1 MRATGDP
8 GAHSVSH
15 QTPTATAP
23 EPTVMGAL
31 AACPA
36 TSPDKVSIAIPSRR
50 AVSRDPL
57 LEPQLGQDAASD
69 VSSPSSEQAVD
80 SIITRI
86 GFGKFQRRMLWLCG
100 LGWLA
105 DNMWLQCVANIL
117 PRVQRHFGVHDQAIG
132 MMFSAIFTGMMV
144 GALFWGTFA
153 DRYGRKQAFTWTLC
167 LSTGFGLAA
176 SVAPSFPWLCCMLF
190 GLGLGVGGNM
200 PVDGAIF
207 LEFIPHT
214 YRYLLTLLS
223 VFFSAGAVVAS
234 MAALLWLP
242 SFSCPPVLGHETVR
256 GAFTPAS
263 LASTCNV
270 HQENN
275 GWRYL
280 LFTLGVLNGGM
291 LLARVAFFRSQ
302 ESPKYLVRHNRCED
316 AVVVLQHIVRYNGD
330 DMDISLRDFSRHSE
344 DGSCAG
350 PIPPHSPRRTC
361 SSARGLMSEWLR
373 PFRPLLAPKVRRTT
387 LLVWSI
393 WALVALGYTM
403 VNAFLP
409 KLLETRNSP
418 TAAAAHASTAADL
431 AAVYRQALVYALG
444 SLPGPLV
451 GAFLVQTM
459 LGRRGSMAACTFGAA
474 LALGIF
480 ASSPTGWATT
490 ASSSLFNLLAGT
502 MYAIIY
508 SYTPEVFETALRG
521 SACGIASALG
531 RVAGIL
537 APLLAGWLW
546 RWSAQAL
553 LYTSMLTLGIAGLHM
568 VALPAETQ
576 VAVTVQPL

>member
-1 MRATGDP
+1 
-8 GAHSVSH
+8 
-15 QTPTATAP
+15 
-23 EPTVMGAL
+23 MGTSAVHPAAL
-31 AACPA
+31 
-36 TSPDKVSIAIPSRR
+36 PDKISIAIPSRR
-50 AVSRDPL
+50 AISRDPL
-57 LEPQLGQDAASD
+57 LEPQTSQGVTSEAP
-69 VSSPSSEQAVD
+69 SPSSEQTVD

-176 SVAPSFPWLCCMLF
+176 SVAPSFPWLCCLLF

-214 YRYLLTLLS
+214 HRYLLTLLS

-242 SFSCPPVLGHETVR
+242 SFSCPPELDHKTTR
-256 GAFTPAS
+256 GVPITAS
-263 LASTCNV
+263 LATTCDV

-302 ESPKYLVRHNRCED
+302 ESPKFLVRHNRCED

-330 DMDISLRDFSRHSE
+330 DMDISMRDFSRHSE
-344 DGSCAG
+344 DSSCSDSVTSY
-350 PIPPHSPRRTC
+350 SPRRTC
-361 SSARGLMSEWLR
+361 TSVRGLIDGWLH
-373 PFRPLLAPKVRRTT
+373 PFRPLFAPRLRRTT

-409 KLLETRNSP
+409 KLLEARNSP
-418 TAAAAHASTAADL
+418 IAAAAHASTAPDL

-451 GAFLVQTM
+451 GAFLVQTI
-459 LGRRGSMAACTFGAA
+459 LRRRGSMAACAFGAA
-474 LALGIF
+474 LALGVF
-480 ASSPTGWATT
+480 ASSPAGWATT
-490 ASSSLFNLLAGT
+490 TSSTLFNLLAGT

-508 SYTPEVFETALRG
+508 SYTPEVFDTALRG

-568 VALPAETQ
+568 IALPAESQ
-576 VAVTVQPL
+576 VVVTTL